1 MLLARIAA
9 ILCAI
14 SLAVAAGPAP
24 GGQDGDAWPVKG
36 KLIGKTKKSGKPGL
50 SKDVSGI
57 ACTSDTGFP
66 RDCLVIDDN
75 LQFAQFVTLKDGKLV
90 AGDTIRLMRGKFEG
104 EPLELD
110 GEGIAFSKGFY
121 YVIGSHGRP
130 RNSKGLDPELTK
142 ARIDAS
148 SQIIRF
154 RARHGTEAKIERT
167 TNLKK
172 MIAAE
177 PAFDG
182 LRDQQLEENGLTIE
196 GIAVKD
202 GTLFA
207 GFRGP
212 VLEDNKRAVLMSAPL
227 DALFGSAATQPSLF
241 RLPLGEGRGVR
252 DLASYGGGIL
262 ILAGPVKS
270 GPGVYAIYWWDGAS
284 ENVKLLS
291 ELTQFDPKRKPEG
304 LLPLDK
310 KETKLRV
317 LIIFDSDE
325 EGTPTPVEV
334 PAP

>member
-1 MLLARIAA
+1 MSLARIAA
-9 ILCAI
+9 ILCVV
-14 SLAVAAGPAP
+14 SLAMAAGQAL
-24 GGQDGDAWPVKG
+24 GGQDDAWPVKG
-36 KLIGKTKKSGKPGL
+36 KLIGKTKKSGKVGR
-50 SKDVSGI
+50 SVDVSGI
-57 ACTSDTGFP
+57 ACTTNTRFP

-75 LQFAQFVTLKDGKLV
+75 LQFAQFVTVKDGKLV
-90 AGDTIRLMRGKFEG
+90 AGDTIRLMRDKFKG

-110 GEGIAFSKGFY
+110 GEGVAFSKGFY

-130 RNSKGLDPELTK
+130 RGELDPELAK

-154 RARHGTEAKIERT
+154 RAKHGTDAKVERT
-167 TNLKK
+167 STLKK

-182 LRDQQLEENGLTIE
+182 LRDQQLENNGLTIE

-212 VLEDNKRAVLMSAPL
+212 VLDDNKKAVVMSAPL
-227 DALFGSAATQPSLF
+227 DALFDNAAAPPRLF
-241 RLPLGEGRGVR
+241 RLPLGESRGVR

-284 ENVKLLS
+284 ENVRLLA

-310 KETKLRV
+310 KGAKLRV

-325 EGTPTPVEV
+325 EGAPTPVEV
-334 PAP
+334 PAS